1 MVYYRK
7 PYFTSLRH
15 FMRARKTHR
24 NTWSEFY
31 DQVLPG
37 PERSDSRQRLR
48 RHTTRVPPDFC
59 SLRSLAVRREPAKS
73 GVSQVHTANTHKM
86 HIRHTKTHIHPGKP

>member
-1 MVYYRK
+1 
-7 PYFTSLRH
+7 
-15 FMRARKTHR
+15 MRARKTHR

-48 RHTTRVPPDFC
+48 RHTTRVPPDF
-59 SLRSLAVRREPAKS
+59 